1 MHRIFY
7 DDFCKTEVQQAV
19 FKEIMRQSKS
29 SAYISIQELDHL
41 GLPQSDVEETLA
53 YFERCGLFA
62 HVQHLGGSFPVMFA
76 VKA

>member
-19 FKEIMRQSKS
+19 FKEIMRLSKGS
-29 SAYISIQELDHL
+29 IYITIQELDRL
-41 GLPQSDVEETLA
+41 GFPQSEIEETLA
-53 YFERCGLFA
+53 YFERCGLFS
-62 HVQHLGGSFPVMFA
+62 HVQRLGGSFPVMFA